1 MGLLKGRVL
10 FQIPD
15 ENSLAMRPKCDVLPK
30 GSTRYLRMKPKVPKP
45 LDNRG
50 EKVFPETGRI
60 LAAAL
65 MPSKAWQL
73 LLLALTG
80 ACIYSGTLNHTFQFD
95 SIQQIVENPYI
106 RELKLWWEYTH
117 NRRSF
122 TIFSFALNYH
132 FVEFDVKY
140 WRIVNIII
148 HLLNAFLVR
157 WLVQLIFKSPAMK
170 ESPMGRYSEP
180 IAFFTALLF
189 VAHPLATQSVTYVVQ
204 RATSMGVLFY
214 LLSVCLYL
222 VARMQPGP
230 VLVRTLLYA
239 GAVVVTL
246 LGVQTKEIAYTI
258 PLIIVLVELSL
269 LRVRVRLSPREFWVL
284 AGLLFLVVSG
294 LAYLFSRN
302 TFDIFKPIPPSPRN
316 PEFIT
321 PMNYLWTQFSV
332 IPKYVQL
339 LLAPVRQNFDYDYP
353 VLESLGDYRA
363 LLGLLFIL
371 SLFGLAVGMYN
382 RHRIVAFGILW
393 FFITLSIESSF
404 IPLSDVIVEHRT
416 YLPSVAFALIL
427 VYSAFALAKRAV
439 AVRNV
444 LVLWVLVLAFAAFQ
458 RNKVWK
464 EPIVFWSDVIEKSPL
479 KARGYNNRG
488 AAYSEQGQHELAIA
502 DFSNAIALFPNYPL
516 AYRNR
521 SLAYVEQQEWD
532 KALEDANKAIDMITH
547 NADLFFTRGQIYYNL
562 RQADLALQDYDQAI
576 ALDPAFWKAYTYRGI
591 LYLVKEEWEKA
602 LADFDTSIAIN
613 PDQPEIS
620 AYRDIAIKG
629 MQGLE
634 NSDN

>member
-214 LLSVCLYL
+214 LLFGMPLPGCPYAARACIGSYTFIRRGRGSYSVRGADQRDCLYDTFDHCPCGV
-222 VARMQPGP
+222 VAVKG
-230 VLVRTLLYA
+230 A
-239 GAVVVTL
+239 GA
-246 LGVQTKEIAYTI
+246 A
-258 PLIIVLVELSL
+258 
-269 LRVRVRLSPREFWVL
+269 
-284 AGLLFLVVSG
+284 
-294 LAYLFSRN
+294 
-302 TFDIFKPIPPSPRN
+302 
-316 PEFIT
+316 
-321 PMNYLWTQFSV
+321 
-332 IPKYVQL
+332 
-339 LLAPVRQNFDYDYP
+339 
-353 VLESLGDYRA
+353 
-363 LLGLLFIL
+363 
-371 SLFGLAVGMYN
+371 
-382 RHRIVAFGILW
+382 
-393 FFITLSIESSF
+393 
-404 IPLSDVIVEHRT
+404 
-416 YLPSVAFALIL
+416 
-427 VYSAFALAKRAV
+427 
-439 AVRNV
+439 
-444 LVLWVLVLAFAAFQ
+444 
-458 RNKVWK
+458 
-464 EPIVFWSDVIEKSPL
+464 
-479 KARGYNNRG
+479 
-488 AAYSEQGQHELAIA
+488 
-502 DFSNAIALFPNYPL
+502 
-516 AYRNR
+516 
-521 SLAYVEQQEWD
+521 
-532 KALEDANKAIDMITH
+532 
-547 NADLFFTRGQIYYNL
+547 
-562 RQADLALQDYDQAI
+562 
-576 ALDPAFWKAYTYRGI
+576 
-591 LYLVKEEWEKA
+591 
-602 LADFDTSIAIN
+602 
-613 PDQPEIS
+613 
-620 AYRDIAIKG
+620 
-629 MQGLE
+629 
-634 NSDN
+634 

>member
-1 MGLLKGRVL
+1 
-10 FQIPD
+10 
-15 ENSLAMRPKCDVLPK
+15 
-30 GSTRYLRMKPKVPKP
+30 
-45 LDNRG
+45 
-50 EKVFPETGRI
+50 
-60 LAAAL
+60 
-65 MPSKAWQL
+65 
-73 LLLALTG
+73 
-80 ACIYSGTLNHTFQFD
+80 
-95 SIQQIVENPYI
+95 
-106 RELKLWWEYTH
+106 
-117 NRRSF
+117 
-122 TIFSFALNYH
+122 
-132 FVEFDVKY
+132 
-140 WRIVNIII
+140 
-148 HLLNAFLVR
+148 
-157 WLVQLIFKSPAMK
+157 
-170 ESPMGRYSEP
+170 
-180 IAFFTALLF
+180 
-189 VAHPLATQSVTYVVQ
+189 
-204 RATSMGVLFY
+204 
-214 LLSVCLYL
+214 
-222 VARMQPGP
+222 
-230 VLVRTLLYA
+230 
-239 GAVVVTL
+239 
-246 LGVQTKEIAYTI
+246 
-258 PLIIVLVELSL
+258 
-269 LRVRVRLSPREFWVL
+269 
-284 AGLLFLVVSG
+284 
-294 LAYLFSRN
+294 
-302 TFDIFKPIPPSPRN
+302 
-316 PEFIT
+316 
-321 PMNYLWTQFSV
+321 MNYLWTQFSV

-371 SLFGLAVGMYN
+371 SLFGLAVGIYN

-416 YLPSVAFALIL
+416 YLPSVAFSLIL
-427 VYSAFALAKRAV
+427 VYSAFVWAKRAV
-439 AVRNV
+439 VVRNA
-444 LVLWVLVLAFAAFQ
+444 LVLWALVLAFAAFQ

-464 EPIVFWSDVIEKSPL
+464 EPVVFWSDVIEKSPL

-613 PDQPEIS
+613 PDQPEINT
-620 AYRDIAIKG
+620 YRDMAIKG
-629 MQGLE
+629 TQGSK
-634 NSDN
+634 NPDN